1 MGMPR
6 FVSLLA
12 AVSVLVSCA
21 TRATT
26 SEPTVEVQPV
36 ATVAPVASVATMT
49 EATTTTTEPTTT
61 TTETV
66 GRQAQRWKGATFNAV
81 LGRWNTFVDSYIAH
95 LEEGDLVSAR
105 LDCVETLAELPTW
118 IPDAAPKA
126 PDDPRIVALFDE
138 LMATIGESL
147 TLCSVAETLGDLAD
161 ATDVMKE
168 LPVIVE
174 RIRERIDELGRQ

>member
-95 LEEGDLVSAR
+95 LEEGGSRQRSAR
-105 LDCVETLAELPTW
+105 LRRDSRRAAHLDTRRRAE
-118 IPDAAPKA
+118 
-126 PDDPRIVALFDE
+126 
-138 LMATIGESL
+138 GS
-147 TLCSVAETLGDLAD
+147 
-161 ATDVMKE
+161 
-168 LPVIVE
+168 
-174 RIRERIDELGRQ
+174 